1 MSGKTNISKLSNE
14 QLIKLKE
21 DIQIEI
27 KQRIEKLNLEVKKD
41 ELAKT

>member
-21 DIQIEI
+21 DIQLEI

-41 ELAKT
+41 ESAKT